1 MTGKLTKYLK
11 FIEPWHRLVTLLI
24 LVVGGIWGANAWVKK
39 TAHDAVL
46 EETFLTTLAAR
57 VRPVCIF
64 DSNGAIE
71 ADLGAMEYIEDI
83 HVIPAPQIYGFEVV
97 VKAKR
102 HLAYAPLITGLDLDL
117 HPQAATRGKLH
128 TCNIMLSP
136 ASTTESIT
144 TGEPMNTTKL
154 HRFRLEILH

>member
-1 MTGKLTKYLK
+1 L
-11 FIEPWHRLVTLLI
+11 
-24 LVVGGIWGANAWVKK
+24 
-39 TAHDAVL
+39 D
-46 EETFLTTLAAR
+46 ETFLTTLAAR

-64 DSNGAIE
+64 DSDGAIE

-83 HVIPAPQIYGFEVV
+83 HVIPNPQIYSFEVV

-102 HLAYAPLITGLDLDL
+102 HLAYAPLVTGLDLDL
-117 HPQAATRGKLH
+117 HPQVATRGKLH
-128 TCNIMLSP
+128 TWNIMLSP

-144 TGEPMNTTKL
+144 TGEPMNTSKV